1 MGRPLNKRWFGRL
14 PDADDSRFAP
24 KNDTF
29 YNITISAKV
38 GANTETDEAYILRQ
52 RSTTK
57 FLVNDVKTGTNDDLG
72 DTGAQGNVGICK
84 LVDKTPG
91 TLAANEMI
99 IEGILFDED
108 SSTTTIRIKKFYN
121 RTCRDFSNNRYTW
134 EIQDDS
140 TTTVL
145 VLTAL

>member
-99 IEGILFDED
+99 IEGFISGAGEAV
-108 SSTTTIRIKKFYN
+108 RIKKFYN